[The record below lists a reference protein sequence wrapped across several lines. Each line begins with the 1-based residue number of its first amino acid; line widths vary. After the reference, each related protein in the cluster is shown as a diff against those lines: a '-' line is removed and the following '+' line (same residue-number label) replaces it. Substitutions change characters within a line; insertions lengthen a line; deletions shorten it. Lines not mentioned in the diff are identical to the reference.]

1 MKIQTNTQKILGN
14 SLKISSA
21 ICLIFGVSLI
31 IPKIADAAL
40 TLNHN
45 VPKYAIPAVEDSLD
59 RYEEDYIDSS
69 GYQPPNFGHP
79 SSAYGS
85 GTR

>member
-1 MKIQTNTQKILGN
+1 MKIYNNTQNFLGN
-14 SLKISSA
+14 GLKISSV
-21 ICLIFGVSLI
+21 ICLIVGASLI

-40 TLNHN
+40 ALKHD
-45 VPKYAIPAVEDSLD
+45 VPEYRIPVVQDGLKGDTEDG
-59 RYEEDYIDSS
+59 DSS
-69 GYQPPNFGHP
+69 GYQPPDFGGP

>member
-1 MKIQTNTQKILGN
+1 MNNHANTQNFLGN
-14 SLKISSA
+14 GLRIGSA
-21 ICLIFGVSLI
+21 ICLIVGASLI

-40 TLNHN
+40 ALKHD
-45 VPKYAIPAVEDSLD
+45 VPEYAIPAVQESLEKHGED
-59 RYEEDYIDSS
+59 RDSS
-69 GYQPPNFGHP
+69 GYQPPDFGRP

>member
-1 MKIQTNTQKILGN
+1 MKNHNNIQNFLGN
-14 SLKISSA
+14 GLKIGSA
-21 ICLIFGVSLI
+21 IFLVLGASLI

-40 TLNHN
+40 ALKYD
-45 VPKYAIPAVEDSLD
+45 VPEYVIPVMQDSLE
-59 RYEEDYIDSS
+59 RYAEDLDSS
-69 GYQPPNFGHP
+69 GYQPPDFGRP

>member
-1 MKIQTNTQKILGN
+1 MKIQTNTQNFLEN
-14 SLKISSA
+14 TLKISSA
-21 ICLIFGVSLI
+21 ICLIFGFSLI

-40 TLNHN
+40 TLKDD
-45 VPKYAIPAVEDSLD
+45 PKHTVTVVQDSLD
-59 RYEEDYIDSS
+59 RSGENSQDSS
-69 GYQPPNFGHP
+69 EYQPPNYGRP

>member
-1 MKIQTNTQKILGN
+1 MNIHNNTQNFLGN

-21 ICLIFGVSLI
+21 ICLIVGVSLI

-40 TLNHN
+40 TLKHD
-45 VPKYAIPAVEDSLD
+45 VPEYAVPGVQDSLD
-59 RYEEDYIDSS
+59 RFGEDYQDSS